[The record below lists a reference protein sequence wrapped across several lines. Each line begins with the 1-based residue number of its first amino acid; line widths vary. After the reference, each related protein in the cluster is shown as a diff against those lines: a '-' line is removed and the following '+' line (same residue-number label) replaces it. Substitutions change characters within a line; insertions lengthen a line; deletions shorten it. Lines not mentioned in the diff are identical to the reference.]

1 MCSDNASFGRLRPA
15 HNIASMSYT
24 KQEKIEALF
33 EIRQVAN
40 EDLQVLLRADHPGE
54 NVYHKIAKERAL
66 IEDLNDL
73 IFDELKEQA
82 LTELRRQVGTVR
94 FWQCR

>member
-1 MCSDNASFGRLRPA
+1 
-15 HNIASMSYT
+15 MSYT

-40 EDLQVLLRADHPGE
+40 EDLQMLLRADHPGE
-54 NVYHKIAKERAL
+54 NVYHRIAKERAL

-82 LTELRRQVGTVR
+82 LAELRRQVGTVR